1 MLYKKKV
8 VKYICFFISNLLI
21 FSTLPACSKNSS
33 KNESGKELNLYVEVK
48 DKNSLDIIKSLVD
61 EYKKKNPGMKANI
74 NDVLDKSST
83 AVDQINKNKV
93 DILFTSRSKMIEY
106 AKKGVLMDISNYYE
120 KNKINEKYDNIIT
133 SYGRYQDKYYGIG
146 LAPNALEVVYNKDA
160 LSNLGLGIPKDI
172 SELLNLMKIM
182 KSKSIRIPVV
192 FKEDLDIYGGMSAII
207 ANNIVKEKELES
219 SYQSANLQQMFSY
232 INLLVQQGIID
243 KNTFE
248 TGNESTVKAFPTG
261 STPILIT
268 LSQYNNSLSGSN
280 IGLLENY
287 GTFQNIQ
294 GNIPIIMSCVVSVAT
309 NSKNS
314 EETSNFIKFI
324 YSEDAQKK
332 LARSGIIT
340 GNKKADSLL
349 PGIDALV
356 SNQIALAGEN
366 SLFYE
371 YNLPEELRQS
381 ISTKIT
387 DILNGKYTGSEW
399 KSITEGK

>member
-48 DKNSLDIIKSLVD
+48 DKNSLDIIKYLVD

-146 LAPNALEVVYNKDA
+146 LAPNALEIVYNKDA

-172 SELLNLMKIM
+172 SELLNLIKIM

-268 LSQYNNSLSGSN
+268 LSQYNNSLSESN

>member
-48 DKNSLDIIKSLVD
+48 DKSSLDIIKSLVD

-146 LAPNALEVVYNKDA
+146 LAPNALEIVYNKDA

-172 SELLNLMKIM
+172 SELLNLIKIM

-248 TGNESTVKAFPTG
+248 TGNESTVKAFSTG

-332 LARSGIIT
+332 LSKSGIIT

-387 DILNGKYTGSEW
+387 DILNGKYTGNEW
-399 KSITEGK
+399 KNITEGK